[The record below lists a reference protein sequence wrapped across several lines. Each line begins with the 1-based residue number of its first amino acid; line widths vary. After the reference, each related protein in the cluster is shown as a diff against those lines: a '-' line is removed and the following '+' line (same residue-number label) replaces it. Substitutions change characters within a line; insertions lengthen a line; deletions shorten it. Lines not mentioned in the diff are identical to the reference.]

1 MIPRSPRQICR
12 RIVTAAVLVAVA
24 VPVSAASSGAD
35 PDVTPIEPT
44 TPSGSVRAAAFDQ
57 VYVSAGLDGSGSDYS
72 FVYPGNSTDVVT
84 GDWNGDGQTG
94 FASRSANVFTLLDE
108 KGYFSGTAAYGQAT
122 DRLVIGDW
130 DGNRSDT
137 FGVRRGNQYFLRN
150 HASTGVADIV
160 LAYGQAT
167 DELFVGDWNGDGT
180 DTFAVRRG
188 NIFFVRNSITTGVA
202 DTVFAYGRAGDET
215 YVGDW
220 NGDGTDTFAVRRGN
234 EFFIRNDFRTGVA
247 QLTFQLGLASD
258 RVVVGDFDGDGDD
271 TFALLRNVDGAV
283 PAERNVVAQG
293 YTPFGS
299 AGGVVF
305 VHPST
310 QVELIGFHQ
319 GAHPGS
325 QELSVA
331 ATAVANTNLP
341 SRGRGTGLRSAADIV
356 VEPHRTIRSP
366 VSGTV
371 RVSGTYALYCQ
382 FSDDFLYIAPD
393 AQPTWEVRI
402 YHIDGVQVQ
411 AGDRVEAG
419 ITVIAPQPTQLPFD
433 SQVDD
438 YTAEPSWPHVHVE
451 LIDLSIP
458 ANGNGGC

>member
-1 MIPRSPRQICR
+1 MGRSWETGAVIPRSPRKTGR
-12 RIVTAAVLVAVA
+12 LLVTAALVVAVA
-24 VPVSAASSGAD
+24 LPAAAVSSGAD
-35 PDVTPIEPT
+35 PVVTPIEQT
-44 TPSGSVRAAAFDQ
+44 TASDSVRAAAFDQ

-72 FVYPGNSTDVVT
+72 FVYPGDSTDVVT
-84 GDWNGDGQTG
+84 GDWNGDGHTG

-108 KGYFSGTAAYGQAT
+108 KGYLTGTAAYGQAT

-150 HASTGVADIV
+150 RASTGVADIV
-160 LAYGQAT
+160 LAYGQAA

-188 NIFFVRNSITTGVA
+188 NIFFVRNSTTTGVA
-202 DTVFAYGRAGDET
+202 DIVFAYGRAGDET

-234 EFFIRNDFRTGVA
+234 EYFIRNDFRTGVA
-247 QLTFQLGLASD
+247 QLAFELGLASD
-258 RVVVGDFDGDGDD
+258 RALVGDFDGDGDD
-271 TFALLRNVDGAV
+271 TFALLRNVDGVA
-283 PAERNVVAQG
+283 PAERSVLAQE

-310 QVELIGFHQ
+310 HVELIGFHQ

-325 QELSVA
+325 QELSLA
-331 ATAVANTNLP
+331 ATAVTNRILP
-341 SRGRGTGLRSAADIV
+341 SRGRGTGLHSAADIV

-371 RVSGTYALYCQ
+371 RAIGYLCAVL
-382 FSDDFLYIAPD
+382 P
-393 AQPTWEVRI
+393 
-402 YHIDGVQVQ
+402 VQ
-411 AGDRVEAG
+411 R
-419 ITVIAPQPTQLPFD
+419 
-433 SQVDD
+433 
-438 YTAEPSWPHVHVE
+438 
-451 LIDLSIP
+451 
-458 ANGNGGC
+458 